1 MNRTRTIVLATVVV
15 LFFASAA
22 RADSVDVEL
31 TQTSQTAAPG
41 STITF
46 DATITNLS
54 STDTVFLNGDGSI
67 TSSPLLTVDDTPFLT
82 NFPLS
87 LDPSETSGPFA
98 LFNVIIDPTIAPGT
112 YDFNSFSILG
122 GADGSASD
130 TIGTAEFSVTV
141 ATASPVPEPGIL
153 GLLVVGLLG
162 LGALGSLRQRFSS

>member
-98 LFNVIIDPTIAPGT
+98 LLNVI
-112 YDFNSFSILG
+112 DFNSFSILG